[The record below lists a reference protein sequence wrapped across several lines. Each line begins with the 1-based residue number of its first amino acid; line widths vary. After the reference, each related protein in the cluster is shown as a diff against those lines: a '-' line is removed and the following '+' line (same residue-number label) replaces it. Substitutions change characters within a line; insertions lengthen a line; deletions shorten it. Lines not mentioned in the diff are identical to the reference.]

1 MQLKQAGK
9 FILKKL
15 KAELPG
21 HLSYHNIDHIK
32 DVYESAQRIAK
43 AEGVSNY
50 DLKLLLTAA
59 LYHDAG
65 FIKIRN
71 GHEIESCKIARQY
84 LPRYNYHPDEIDV
97 ICDMIMAT
105 RIPQSPKTH
114 VEEILCDADLDY
126 LGRDD
131 FFILGAKLF
140 AELCFE
146 GLIKNEEEWD
156 REQIEFIGAH
166 RYRTATSIKLRQ
178 PKKEEYIK
186 LVKSKI

>member
-21 HLSYHNIDHIK
+21 HLSYHNIDHTR
-32 DVYESAQRIAK
+32 DVYESAARIAN
-43 AEGVSNY
+43 AEKMPGHE
-50 DLKLLLTAA
+50 LKLLLTAA
-59 LYHDAG
+59 LYHDSG

-114 VEEILCDADLDY
+114 LEEILCDADLDY